1 MFFTHGGRSQHRA
14 ETVCESGTVGAHKNY
29 FGGKSMSAHDS
40 EHAHHEPEDESI
52 GLKVG
57 IFFICVLVAL
67 YFIAL

>member
-1 MFFTHGGRSQHRA
+1 
-14 ETVCESGTVGAHKNY
+14 
-29 FGGKSMSAHDS
+29 MSAHDS